1 MRFVVSSENQK
12 YIFYPAKTTLCLLII
27 APHLFDADLKEI
39 VSQYAFFC
47 NFKTMIRNSIPIF
60 ILISFLLF
68 ETAAAQNIT
77 GIWEGLMSDEFLRVN
92 INQNKNEL
100 CGYTYDIVLDNKQSH
115 CKSYFTGKYDSQK
128 GIWTI
133 NGIKFIENSGDH
145 ILMTL
150 RLWQVDV
157 KNTNLLRGMVSS
169 GPGLLNFFDSES
181 ADLFWLKKVSNRP
194 VSPKKGM
201 PICYQATINTSKN
214 PPPSNKTVIKKTPS
228 SQTNNNNTNKKNKI
242 EQNSIDSITLN
253 SPIPPIITSPIT
265 IDNDANN
272 YISKVKIR
280 KNNSISDILV
290 QVRKIKIEI
299 YDNGSIDNDSVS
311 IFYNGKMLRT
321 NERLTEKPISIE
333 LELDASKEK
342 HELLLFAENVGTYPP
357 NTALIVV
364 TAGKKR
370 FELHSSA
377 SLTENAILNII
388 YQP

>member
-1 MRFVVSSENQK
+1 
-12 YIFYPAKTTLCLLII
+12 
-27 APHLFDADLKEI
+27 
-39 VSQYAFFC
+39 
-47 NFKTMIRNSIPIF
+47 
-60 ILISFLLF
+60 
-68 ETAAAQNIT
+68 
-77 GIWEGLMSDEFLRVN
+77 
-92 INQNKNEL
+92 
-100 CGYTYDIVLDNKQSH
+100 
-115 CKSYFTGKYDSQK
+115 
-128 GIWTI
+128 
-133 NGIKFIENSGDH
+133 
-145 ILMTL
+145 
-150 RLWQVDV
+150 
-157 KNTNLLRGMVSS
+157 
-169 GPGLLNFFDSES
+169 
-181 ADLFWLKKVSNRP
+181 
-194 VSPKKGM
+194 M

-214 PPPSNKTVIKKTPS
+214 PPSSNKTIIKKTPS

-242 EQNSIDSITLN
+242 EQNPIDSITLN
-253 SPIPPIITSPIT
+253 SPIPPNITSPIT

-272 YISKVKIR
+272 YISKVKTR
-280 KNNSISDILV
+280 KNNSISEILV

-333 LELDASKEK
+333 LELDAAKEK

>member
-1 MRFVVSSENQK
+1 M
-12 YIFYPAKTTLCLLII
+12 T
-27 APHLFDADLKEI
+27 
-39 VSQYAFFC
+39 
-47 NFKTMIRNSIPIF
+47 RNSIPIF

-77 GIWEGLMSDEFLRVN
+77 GIWEGLMADEFLRVN

-100 CGYTYDIVLDNKQSH
+100 CGYTYDIVLDNKRSH
-115 CKSYFTGKYDSQK
+115 CKCYFSGKYDSQK

-157 KNTNLLRGMVSS
+157 KNTKLLRGMVSS

-242 EQNSIDSITLN
+242 EQNPIDSITLN
-253 SPIPPIITSPIT
+253 SPIPPIITSPIA

-272 YISKVKIR
+272 YISKVKTR

-370 FELHSSA
+370 FELHSSS